1 MEGRSIT
8 YWALK
13 DPGKSQ
19 LACFLTK
26 ERALAVLRC
35 PEDEVTI
42 YLDDLG
48 VNALYREIMEVKS
61 ADGVVQSAY
70 FTALHSLADERIQR
84 GIRNA
89 IERKDLYL
97 YSEEEISSEFA
108 LAIVSQMNLREVLF
122 DGRTDMSA
130 EIGVNLTGIHC
141 WQQVYETVVRRAVR
155 DPEAHLTK
163 GWPPYLVTS
172 GSQAGKSAYVEV
184 HRLFWKRFLN
194 WSELQYQREG
204 FVTALDVG
212 YINRL
217 GSDISLCGFILACA
231 DADSS

>member
-1 MEGRSIT
+1 MEGRSLT

-35 PEDEVTI
+35 PEDELTI

-48 VNALYREIMEVKS
+48 VNALFREIMEIKS
-61 ADGVVQSAY
+61 ADRIVQSAY
-70 FTALHSLADERIQR
+70 FSVLHSLADERIQR
-84 GIRNA
+84 GTRNA
-89 IERKDLYL
+89 IERNDLFLYL
-97 YSEEEISSEFA
+97 EEEISSEFA
-108 LAIVSQMNLREVLF
+108 LAIVSQMNLREVQF
-122 DGRTDMSA
+122 DGRTDMSS
-130 EIGVNLTGIHC
+130 ELGVNVTGIHC

-172 GSQAGKSAYVEV
+172 GSQAGKTAFVEV
-184 HRLFWKRFLN
+184 HRLFWKRFLS

-217 GSDISLCGFILACA
+217 GADISLCGFILACA
-231 DADSS
+231 DAGSS